1 METFAAAILGT
12 IQGLTE
18 FLPISSSAHLILVPW
33 LFGWKPEGLFF
44 DVSLHFGTALAVLSY
59 FWNDWVVLAREVFRG
74 IAQGDLLGNPQR
86 RLAWYL
92 VVGTLPAMIVG
103 LAFEKYITEHF
114 RSPLIT
120 VVTLIVFGAL
130 LYFAE
135 RAGRHTR
142 SIDQLGWGDS
152 IWIGVSQAVALIPG
166 VSRSGITMTT
176 AMLRDN
182 DRTTSARFSFL
193 LSTPVIVG
201 AAVLEGWHFLKALR
215 LSPDSTDALTHQ
227 WSVLFVGTL
236 FATVTGFLSIR
247 YFLRYI
253 QKNSFLPFVVYRF
266 LLAVVVLVFYFRYS

>member
-1 METFAAAILGT
+1 METLAAAILGT

-44 DVSLHFGTALAVLSY
+44 DVSLHFGTALAVVSY
-59 FWNDWVVLAREVFRG
+59 FWNDWVVLVREVLRG
-74 IAQGDLLGNPQR
+74 ISQGNLLGNSQR

-92 VVGTLPAMIVG
+92 VVGTFPAMIVG
-103 LAFEKYITEHF
+103 LGFEKYITEHF

-130 LYFAE
+130 LYYAE
-135 RAGRHTR
+135 KAGRHTR
-142 SIDQLGWGDS
+142 SIDQLAWGDS
-152 IWIGVSQAVALIPG
+152 IWIGVSQSLALIPG

-182 DRTTSARFSFL
+182 DRGTSARFSFL

-215 LSPDSTDALTHQ
+215 LSPGSTDALTHQ

-236 FATVTGFLSIR
+236 CATITGFLSIR

-266 LLAVVVLVFYFRYS
+266 LLAIVVLVFYFRYS